1 MPFLPSIPLRPVAP
15 SAPAFHSGPL
25 SPCPSM
31 TGSVY
36 EVHLVR
42 SVSHGLAV
50 IFNKVKNLNS
60 HNYWYNNMFY
70 S

>member
-1 MPFLPSIPLRPVAP
+1 MQFPAPFYALPPRHST
-15 SAPAFHSGPL
+15 PARC

-60 HNYWYNNMFY
+60 HNYWCNNMFY